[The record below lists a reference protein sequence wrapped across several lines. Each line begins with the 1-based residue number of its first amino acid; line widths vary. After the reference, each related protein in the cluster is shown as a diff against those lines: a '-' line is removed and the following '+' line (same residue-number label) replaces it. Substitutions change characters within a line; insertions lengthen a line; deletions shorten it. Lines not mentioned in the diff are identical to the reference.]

1 MRFEADYEYLFH
13 NKYLYRMNIKVIAF
27 DADDT
32 LWVNEPY
39 FRQTEE
45 RFCELLSDYLSRHDL
60 ERELLRIEI
69 ENLGLYGYGIK
80 GFILSMI
87 EAAMKI
93 TNDTLTIDV
102 VKQIMD
108 LGKQMLNQPIELL
121 DGVEEVLE
129 ALKGKYRL
137 VVATKGDLLDQERK
151 LRKSGLNPCFH
162 HIEIMS
168 EKDDA
173 NYLKLLKHLDIQ
185 PSELLMVGNS
195 LKSDILPVL
204 NVGGY
209 AVHVP
214 YHITWAHEHIE
225 DTIDNERFKS
235 VESIK
240 DILELL

>member
-1 MRFEADYEYLFH
+1 MEL
-13 NKYLYRMNIKVIAF
+13 KVIAF

-45 RFCELLSDYLSRHDL
+45 RFYELLGSFSTQHEL
-60 ERELLRIEI
+60 ERELLKTEI
-69 ENLGLYGYGIK
+69 ANLTLYGYGIK
-80 GFILSMI
+80 GFVLSMI
-87 EAAMKI
+87 ETAMQVTSNTISADIIGKI
-93 TNDTLTIDV
+93 I
-102 VKQIMD
+102 D

-121 DGVEEVLE
+121 EGIEEVLQT
-129 ALKGKYRL
+129 LKDKYRL

-151 LRKSGLNPCFH
+151 LKKSGISHYFH

-173 NYLKLLKHLDIQ
+173 NYFKLIKHLDIQ
-185 PSELLMVGNS
+185 PAELMMIGNS

-204 NVGGY
+204 NVGGH

-214 YHITWAHEHIE
+214 YHITWAHEQIEQSIE
-225 DTIDNERFKS
+225 DEKFRS
-235 VESIK
+235 VQFVKEV
-240 DILELL
+240 LEFL